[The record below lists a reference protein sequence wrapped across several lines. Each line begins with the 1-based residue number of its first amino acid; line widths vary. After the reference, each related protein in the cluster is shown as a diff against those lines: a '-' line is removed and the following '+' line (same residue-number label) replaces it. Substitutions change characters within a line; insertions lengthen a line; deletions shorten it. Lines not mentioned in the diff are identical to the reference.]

1 MTVSRRSI
9 VAVLSAVALGA
20 SAARASAAPCDSLTS
35 LSLPKEIIVTSA
47 QVVAAGAF
55 TLPAPPAGNAPN
67 FRDVPEFCRVT
78 ATAKPSGDSNIG
90 IEVWLPAAG
99 WNGKFQPVGNGL
111 WGGAFNYAGLANMVR
126 AGYAT
131 AGSDTGHS
139 GAGASFALG
148 HPEKL
153 KDFAYRAFHESM
165 IVARAAVPAFYGKQP
180 SLSLVDQCGGAGRTA
195 LAEVQRY
202 PEEFDVIAASGLDTE
217 STRHAMG
224 QLWVWQAA
232 HKTPQS
238 AIPAAKLPA
247 LHQAALDA
255 CDANDGLKDG
265 VIGDPLHCKFDPGV
279 IECKGADG
287 PTCLTSAQ
295 VETARTVYTPVTNP
309 RTKKVLFGP
318 LLPGG
323 ELGWGQQTGDQPFS
337 YGTDLFR
344 YLVFKDPTW
353 HPAQRPVDFD
363 KDAAVADSAEN
374 QIVNVD
380 PDLSKF
386 ITRGGKLLFVGG
398 WADGAIAPA
407 SNTDYYEAV
416 VKTVGAKARDAV
428 RLFMVPDMGHCP
440 AAPNAANGYAIDTLG
455 LVEQWRT
462 TGKAPDSIIV
472 SHRTNG
478 VEDRKM
484 LVCKYPEVA
493 VYNGSGDPKAP
504 ASFSCRA
511 R

>member
-1 MTVSRRSI
+1 
-9 VAVLSAVALGA
+9 
-20 SAARASAAPCDSLTS
+20 
-35 LSLPKEIIVTSA
+35 LSLPKGITITAA
-47 QVVAAGAF
+47 QLVAAGAF
-55 TLPAPPAGNAPN
+55 TQPAPPTGAAPN
-67 FRDVPEFCRVT
+67 FKDVPEFCRVT
-78 ATAKPSGDSNIG
+78 ATAKPSADSNVG
-90 IEVWLPAAG
+90 IEIWLPAAS

-126 AGYAT
+126 GGYAT

-165 IVARAAVPAFYGKQP
+165 VVARAAVPAFYGKPP

-202 PEEFDVIAASGLDTE
+202 PDEFDVIAASGLDTE

-232 HKTPQS
+232 HKTPES
-238 AIPAAKLPA
+238 PIPAAKLPA
-247 LHQAALDA
+247 LHRAALDA
-255 CDANDGLKDG
+255 CDANDGVKDG
-265 VIGDPLHCKFDPGV
+265 IIADPLHCKFDPSV
-279 IECKGADG
+279 IACKGPDA
-287 PTCLTSAQ
+287 PTCLAPAQ
-295 VETARTVYTPVTNP
+295 VEAARTIYTPVTNP

-323 ELGWGQQTGDQPFS
+323 ELGWGQQAGDQPFP

-344 YLVFKDPTW
+344 YLVFKDPNW

-374 QIVNVD
+374 QIVNVA
-380 PDLSKF
+380 PDLSGF
-386 ITRGGKLLFVGG
+386 IRRGGKLLFVGG
-398 WADGAIAPA
+398 WGDGAIAPA

-416 VKTVGAKARDAV
+416 VKKVGAKAGDAV

-440 AAPNAANGYAIDTLG
+440 AAANAPNGYAVDTLA
-455 LVEQWRT
+455 LVEHWRT
-462 TGKAPDSIIV
+462 TGKAPDAIVV
-472 SHRTNG
+472 SHRVNG
-478 VEDRKM
+478 AEDRKM
-484 LVCKYPEVA
+484 LVCKYPQVA
-493 VYNGSGDPKAP
+493 IYNGGGDPKEAS
-504 ASFSCRA
+504 SFSCKA
-511 R
+511 K